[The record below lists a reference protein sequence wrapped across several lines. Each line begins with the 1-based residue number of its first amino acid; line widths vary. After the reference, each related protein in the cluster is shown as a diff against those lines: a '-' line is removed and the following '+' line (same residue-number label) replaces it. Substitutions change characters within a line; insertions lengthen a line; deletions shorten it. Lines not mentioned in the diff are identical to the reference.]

1 MGIMRIIHR
10 LIYEIFR
17 IVAKWALWSADYT
30 IKQAMKELNPAL
42 RKRFGNRSWN
52 EYIDRQNKRTYQRGT
67 RMGKKAV
74 KRFLRGLTIRCNG
87 DVINKAQFNDGIV
100 QKYAICQFHFYKW
113 IAEMP
118 EFEPDANELI
128 NVPVMTFFKTEKGN
142 FRYLANTT
150 GSTAFRHTRNLRQ
163 LRDAAGYLKAMR
175 HKHLKQ
181 RVKGSL
187 N

>member
-1 MGIMRIIHR
+1 MRIIYR
-10 LIYEIFR
+10 LIYELFSIAAGLS
-17 IVAKWALWSADYT
+17 VWAINDLH
-30 IKQAMKELNPAL
+30 KRMMKGLNPGP
-42 RKRFGNRSWN
+42 RKTGSRKWD

-67 RMGKKAV
+67 TMGKKAV

-87 DVINKAQFNDGIV
+87 DTLGREQFNADIN

-128 NVPVMTFFKTEKGN
+128 NVPVMTFFKTEKGH
-142 FRYLANTT
+142 FRYLANTA
-150 GSTAFRHTRNLRQ
+150 GSTAFRHTWNLRQ
-163 LRDAAGYLKAMR
+163 LDEATRCLKAMR

-181 RVKGSL
+181 RVAGRL